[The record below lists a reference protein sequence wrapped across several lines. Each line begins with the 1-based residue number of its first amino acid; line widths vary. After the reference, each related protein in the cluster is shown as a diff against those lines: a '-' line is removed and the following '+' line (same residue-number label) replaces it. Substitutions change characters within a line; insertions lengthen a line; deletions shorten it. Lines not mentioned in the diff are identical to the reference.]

1 MALDAPRLATEMVN
15 AAKAV
20 LSDKWSEIEEYA
32 RTELRKLAD
41 TLALIERLL
50 AAGRITPEQARL
62 HLEIQKNAG
71 RAVLLTVEGL
81 GVLAAEEAL
90 DRALAAVRHAVNTA
104 LKFALL

>member
-1 MALDAPRLATEMVN
+1 MAIDAPRLAAQMV
-15 AAKAV
+15 AAARAA
-20 LSDKWSEIEEYA
+20 LGDRWPEIEDYA

-41 TLALIERLL
+41 TIAMIERLL

-71 RAVLLTVEGL
+71 RAVFLTVQGL

-90 DRALAAVRHAVNTA
+90 DRALAAVKDAVNAA
-104 LKFALL
+104 LRLTLL